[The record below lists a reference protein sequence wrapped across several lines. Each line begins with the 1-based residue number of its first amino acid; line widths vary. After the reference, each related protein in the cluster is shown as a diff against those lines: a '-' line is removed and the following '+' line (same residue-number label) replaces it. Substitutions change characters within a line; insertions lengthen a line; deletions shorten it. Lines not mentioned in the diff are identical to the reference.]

1 MSSQSFIKTF
11 RQVCTE
17 IELNCFDREDIG
29 FAKEICLIIAEVI
42 SLPDDYTVKI
52 AGELMPAEL
61 IKEVYRLITHEHV
74 KLVME
79 NFKELNYIIKHK
91 KAYLR
96 TALYNVVFE
105 MEGHWL
111 NQLGIDLSVGGADSI

>member
-29 FAKEICLIIAEVI
+29 FAKEICLIIAEVM

-52 AGELMPAEL
+52 AGELMPA
-61 IKEVYRLITHEHV
+61 
-74 KLVME
+74 
-79 NFKELNYIIKHK
+79 
-91 KAYLR
+91 
-96 TALYNVVFE
+96 
-105 MEGHWL
+105 
-111 NQLGIDLSVGGADSI
+111 